1 MNCRRLFII
10 IGFILLLGLDISNG
24 QDEEENLDN
33 SVNNNPDD
41 KENAD
46 ETVGK
51 LLLFDTLGFIF

>member
-10 IGFILLLGLDISNG
+10 IGFIILLGLDISHG
-24 QDEEENLDN
+24 QDEENLDN
-33 SVNNNPDD
+33 SVNNNPDNDD

-51 LLLFDTLGFIF
+51 LLFDT